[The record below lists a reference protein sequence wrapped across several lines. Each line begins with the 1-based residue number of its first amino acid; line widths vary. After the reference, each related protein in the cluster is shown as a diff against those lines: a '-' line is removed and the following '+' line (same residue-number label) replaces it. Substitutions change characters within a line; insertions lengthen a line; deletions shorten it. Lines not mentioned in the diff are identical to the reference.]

1 MPATN
6 VKSKWVGGDLYF
18 YDVNGD
24 EILHF
29 DGTNRALILPVGS
42 TLTNS
47 GTSYVVTDPD
57 DVTIQVNGSDQIEVI
72 GGSLDG
78 TQAAEV
84 ADVNVIGGLPVLFR
98 IAAAALTG
106 DTDVTMTHKVRV
118 VDAWCV
124 ATAAG
129 GAGDTITIKN
139 GATAITDAMDLNV
152 SDKVVVR
159 AGTIDDASHEIA
171 AAGTL
176 RVTGASGATAAVYVL
191 AIRVA

>member
-6 VKSKWVGGDLYF
+6 VKSKWVDGDLYF
-18 YDVNGD
+18 YDLAGD
-24 EILHF
+24 EIFHI
-29 DGTNRALILPVGS
+29 DGTNRAFVLPVGS
-42 TLTNS
+42 TLTNNGS
-47 GTSYVVTDPD
+47 SYVVTDPD
-57 DVTIQVNGSDQIEVI
+57 GVTIEVNGSDELAII
-72 GGSLDG
+72 AASLDG

-118 VDAWCV
+118 IDAWCV

-129 GAGDTITIKN
+129 GAADTITIKN

-176 RVTGASGATAAVYVL
+176 RVSGASAATCVVYVL